1 MTRAQ
6 ITFVA
11 FLLLAFTVLGRW
23 TFAESKARDAR
34 IRAVTAD
41 KAAAV
46 YLHLY
51 EARGD
56 SIALLASDLAI
67 ADSVYRAERDSWQL
81 DRARYVEQAVNEQAD
96 HAALADRIR
105 AQVSDVVAV
114 QVDSMEAAGVAA
126 VGAERSARVNAEA
139 EVVRV
144 VELYEPHLVT
154 NVNQNARRAQAR
166 MHHGSL
172 VEIVERVDQLRKNAG
187 RTRGEPRPFAS
198 QVLEQG
204 RRCLDGLH
212 GEVGRVLQVEPLEDP
227 DDVRMVQ
234 LRQNL
239 VLSVKTARC

>member
-67 ADSVYRAERDSWQL
+67 ADSVYRADRDSWQL
-81 DRARYVEQAVNEQAD
+81 DRERYVEQAVNEQAD

-144 VELYEPHLVT
+144 VEIYDAAAALV
-154 NVNQNARRAQAR
+154 AQQTVQISLAR
-166 MHHGSL
+166 MTIAELAAGIAARDVLIDYFEHPNIVKRIADAVPSVGKVAL
-172 VEIVERVDQLRKNAG
+172 VVVVVVVLSA
-187 RTRGEPRPFAS
+187 RTRS
-198 QVLEQG
+198 L
-204 RRCLDGLH
+204 
-212 GEVGRVLQVEPLEDP
+212 
-227 DDVRMVQ
+227 
-234 LRQNL
+234 
-239 VLSVKTARC
+239 

>member
-11 FLLLAFTVLGRW
+11 FLLLAFMVLGRW

-67 ADSVYRAERDSWQL
+67 ADSVYRADRDSWQL
-81 DRARYVEQAVNEQAD
+81 DRERYVEQAVNEQAD

-144 VELYEPHLVT
+144 VEIYDAAAALVAQQT
-154 NVNQNARRAQAR
+154 VQISLARRTIAEMAAGIAARDVLIDYFEHPNIVKRIADAVPSVGKVALVVVVVVVVSAR
-166 MHHGSL
+166 MHSL
-172 VEIVERVDQLRKNAG
+172 
-187 RTRGEPRPFAS
+187 
-198 QVLEQG
+198 
-204 RRCLDGLH
+204 
-212 GEVGRVLQVEPLEDP
+212 
-227 DDVRMVQ
+227 
-234 LRQNL
+234 
-239 VLSVKTARC
+239 

>member
-46 YLHLY
+46 CLHLY

-144 VELYEPHLVT
+144 VEIYDAAAALVAQQT
-154 NVNQNARRAQAR
+154 VQISLARMTIAEMAAGIAARDALIDYFEHPNIVKRIADAVPSVGKVALVVVAVVVVSAR
-166 MHHGSL
+166 MHSL
-172 VEIVERVDQLRKNAG
+172 
-187 RTRGEPRPFAS
+187 
-198 QVLEQG
+198 
-204 RRCLDGLH
+204 
-212 GEVGRVLQVEPLEDP
+212 
-227 DDVRMVQ
+227 
-234 LRQNL
+234 
-239 VLSVKTARC
+239 

>member
-144 VELYEPHLVT
+144 VEIYDAAAALVAQQT
-154 NVNQNARRAQAR
+154 VQISLARMTIAEMAAGIAARDALIDYFEHPNIVKRIADAVPSVGKVALVVVAVVVVSAR
-166 MHHGSL
+166 MHSL
-172 VEIVERVDQLRKNAG
+172 
-187 RTRGEPRPFAS
+187 
-198 QVLEQG
+198 
-204 RRCLDGLH
+204 
-212 GEVGRVLQVEPLEDP
+212 
-227 DDVRMVQ
+227 
-234 LRQNL
+234 
-239 VLSVKTARC
+239 

>member
-67 ADSVYRAERDSWQL
+67 ADSVYRADRDSWQL
-81 DRARYVEQAVNEQAD
+81 DRERYVEQAVNEQAD

-126 VGAERSARVNAEA
+126 VGAERSALVNAEA

-144 VELYEPHLVT
+144 VEIYDAAAALVAQQT
-154 NVNQNARRAQAR
+154 VQISLARRTIAELAAGIAAR
-166 MHHGSL
+166 DVLIDYFEHPNIVKRIADAVPSVGKVAL
-172 VEIVERVDQLRKNAG
+172 VVVVVVVLSA
-187 RTRGEPRPFAS
+187 RTRS
-198 QVLEQG
+198 L
-204 RRCLDGLH
+204 
-212 GEVGRVLQVEPLEDP
+212 
-227 DDVRMVQ
+227 
-234 LRQNL
+234 
-239 VLSVKTARC
+239 

>member
-67 ADSVYRAERDSWQL
+67 ADSVYRADRDSWQL
-81 DRARYVEQAVNEQAD
+81 DRERYVEQAVNEQAD

-126 VGAERSARVNAEA
+126 VSAERSARVNAEA

-144 VELYEPHLVT
+144 VEIYDAAAALVAQQT
-154 NVNQNARRAQAR
+154 VQISLARRTIAELAAGIAAR
-166 MHHGSL
+166 DVLIDYFEHPNIVKRIADAVPSVGKVAL
-172 VEIVERVDQLRKNAG
+172 VVVVVVVLSA
-187 RTRGEPRPFAS
+187 RTRS
-198 QVLEQG
+198 L
-204 RRCLDGLH
+204 
-212 GEVGRVLQVEPLEDP
+212 
-227 DDVRMVQ
+227 
-234 LRQNL
+234 
-239 VLSVKTARC
+239 

>member
-67 ADSVYRAERDSWQL
+67 ADSVYRADRDSWQL
-81 DRARYVEQAVNEQAD
+81 DRARYVAQAVTEQAN

-144 VELYEPHLVT
+144 VEIYDAAAALVAQQT
-154 NVNQNARRAQAR
+154 VQISLARRTIAELAAGIAAR
-166 MHHGSL
+166 DVLIDYFEHPNIVKRIADAVPSVGKVAL
-172 VEIVERVDQLRKNAG
+172 VVVVVVVLSA
-187 RTRGEPRPFAS
+187 RTRS
-198 QVLEQG
+198 L
-204 RRCLDGLH
+204 
-212 GEVGRVLQVEPLEDP
+212 
-227 DDVRMVQ
+227 
-234 LRQNL
+234 
-239 VLSVKTARC
+239 

>member
-67 ADSVYRAERDSWQL
+67 ADSVYRADRDSWQL
-81 DRARYVEQAVNEQAD
+81 DRERYVEQAVNEQAD

-144 VELYEPHLVT
+144 VEIYDAAAALVAQQT
-154 NVNQNARRAQAR
+154 VQISLARRTIAELAAGIAAR
-166 MHHGSL
+166 DVLIDYFEHPNIVKRIADAVPSVGKVAL
-172 VEIVERVDQLRKNAG
+172 VVVVVVVLSA
-187 RTRGEPRPFAS
+187 RTRS
-198 QVLEQG
+198 L
-204 RRCLDGLH
+204 
-212 GEVGRVLQVEPLEDP
+212 
-227 DDVRMVQ
+227 
-234 LRQNL
+234 
-239 VLSVKTARC
+239 

>member
-1 MTRAQ
+1 MTRGQ

-67 ADSVYRAERDSWQL
+67 ADSVYRADRDSWQL
-81 DRARYVEQAVNEQAD
+81 DRERYVEQAVNEQAD

-144 VELYEPHLVT
+144 VEIYDAAAALVAQQT
-154 NVNQNARRAQAR
+154 VQISLARRTIAELAAGIAAR
-166 MHHGSL
+166 DVLIDYFEHPNIVKRIADAVPSVGKVAL
-172 VEIVERVDQLRKNAG
+172 VVVVVVVLSA
-187 RTRGEPRPFAS
+187 RTRS
-198 QVLEQG
+198 L
-204 RRCLDGLH
+204 
-212 GEVGRVLQVEPLEDP
+212 
-227 DDVRMVQ
+227 
-234 LRQNL
+234 
-239 VLSVKTARC
+239 

>member
-1 MTRAQ
+1 MTRGQ

-67 ADSVYRAERDSWQL
+67 ADSVYRADRDSWQL
-81 DRARYVEQAVNEQAD
+81 DRARYVEQAVTEQAN

-126 VGAERSARVNAEA
+126 VSAERSARVNAEA

-144 VELYEPHLVT
+144 VEIYDAAAALV
-154 NVNQNARRAQAR
+154 AQQTVQISLAR
-166 MHHGSL
+166 MTIAELAAGIAARDVLIDYFEHPNIVKRIADAVPSVGKVAL
-172 VEIVERVDQLRKNAG
+172 VVVVVVVLSA
-187 RTRGEPRPFAS
+187 RTRS
-198 QVLEQG
+198 L
-204 RRCLDGLH
+204 
-212 GEVGRVLQVEPLEDP
+212 
-227 DDVRMVQ
+227 
-234 LRQNL
+234 
-239 VLSVKTARC
+239 

>member
-1 MTRAQ
+1 MTRGQ

-23 TFAESKARDAR
+23 TFSEAKARDAR

-56 SIALLASDLAI
+56 SIALLASDLATT
-67 ADSVYRAERDSWQL
+67 DSVYRAERDSWQL

-126 VGAERSARVNAEA
+126 VSAERSARINAEA

-144 VELYEPHLVT
+144 VELYDAAAALVAQQT
-154 NVNQNARRAQAR
+154 VQISLARTTIAEMAAGIAARDVLIDYFEHPNIVKRIADAVPSVGKVALVVVVVVVVSAR
-166 MHHGSL
+166 MHSL
-172 VEIVERVDQLRKNAG
+172 
-187 RTRGEPRPFAS
+187 
-198 QVLEQG
+198 
-204 RRCLDGLH
+204 
-212 GEVGRVLQVEPLEDP
+212 
-227 DDVRMVQ
+227 
-234 LRQNL
+234 
-239 VLSVKTARC
+239 

>member
-67 ADSVYRAERDSWQL
+67 ADSVYRADRDSWQL
-81 DRARYVEQAVNEQAD
+81 DRERYVEQAVNEQAD

-144 VELYEPHLVT
+144 VEIYDAAAALVAQQT
-154 NVNQNARRAQAR
+154 VQISLARRTIAELAAGIAAR
-166 MHHGSL
+166 DVLIDYFEHPNIVKRIADAVPSVGKVAL
-172 VEIVERVDQLRKNAG
+172 VVV
-187 RTRGEPRPFAS
+187 
-198 QVLEQG
+198 V
-204 RRCLDGLH
+204 
-212 GEVGRVLQVEPLEDP
+212 VV
-227 DDVRMVQ
+227 
-234 LRQNL
+234 
-239 VLSVKTARC
+239 VLSARTLSL